1 MDEKI
6 FIKEQETA
14 DREEII
20 RDLDS
25 NIFVEA
31 GAGAGKTSILVRRIL
46 NQLWTGRAKAE
57 ELAAITFTNK
67 AAQELKKRIGGGN
80 RKALH
85 KAGPDTKTLRKPFII
100 WTACRSLPS
109 TVSATV
115 C

>member
-46 NQLWTGRAKAE
+46 NQLRTGRAKAE

-67 AAQELKKRIGGGN
+67 AAQE
-80 RKALH
+80 
-85 KAGPDTKTLRKPFII
+85 
-100 WTACRSLPS
+100 
-109 TVSATV
+109 
-115 C
+115 

>member
-46 NQLWTGRAKAE
+46 NQLRTGRAKAE

-67 AAQELKKRIGGGN
+67 AAQELKTRIGGGI
-80 RKALH
+80 RRT
-85 KAGPDTKTLRKPFII
+85 GWPP
-100 WTACRSLPS
+100 
-109 TVSATV
+109 
-115 C
+115 